1 MVKLAL
7 MPAVATVRPG
17 PLTSEAAAQLRL
29 KSTTDRVWAPF
40 ENTEEKGKRANDG
53 TMVLS

>member
-7 MPAVATVRPG
+7 IPAVATVSPG
-17 PLTSEAAAQLRL
+17 PLTSEDAAQLRL
-29 KSTTDRVWAPF
+29 KSTTERVWAPF
-40 ENTEEKGKRANDG
+40 EKTEEKGKRADDG